1 MFKSPLAQFDII
13 CLIPLNLNNIEISL
27 TNIGVTGMI
36 GIIIGYIII
45 YYYFNGH
52 MIPKNIQIILESIF
66 IFIYRLVK
74 QQAGSEGLLY
84 FPLIL
89 SLFTYILILNLLSLF
104 PFAFAVTSHLIW
116 TLYFSLSLC
125 LGIFI
130 LGLIKFNIKFLKL
143 FVPEV
148 PLLLYPMMI
157 ILELMSYIIR
167 SFSLAIRLSA
177 NIIAGHTLV
186 HILADSVL
194 YLCNVKNM
202 IVILPFLLLIC
213 IMVLE
218 LGIAFLQAYIFTILF
233 CMYLNDSLH
242 MAEH

>member
-1 MFKSPLAQFDII
+1 MFKSPLAQFDVI
-13 CLIPLNLNNIEISL
+13 CILHYNLNSIEFTITNLSL
-27 TNIGVTGMI
+27 TALL

-45 YYYFNGH
+45 YYYFNSH
-52 MIPKNIQIILESIF
+52 LIPRNIQMILESIF
-66 IFIYRLVK
+66 LFVYRLVK
-74 QQAGSEGLLY
+74 QQAGNEGLIY

-89 SLFTYILILNLLSLF
+89 ALFTYILILNLLSLF

-186 HILADSVL
+186 HILSDAIL
-194 YLCNVKNM
+194 YLCNIKNI

-213 IMVLE
+213 IMILE

-242 MAEH
+242 MLEH